1 MPVTIPTLSEKIA
14 DLVYPVDGKS
24 SQRLNDDLVRQLK
37 PIVEPYEDY
46 KQKYEELLK
55 RVVEAK
61 KS

>member
-1 MPVTIPTLSEKIA
+1 MPVTIPALSQKIA

-24 SQRLNDDLVRQLK
+24 SQRLNDALVRQLK
-37 PIVEPYEDY
+37 PITEPYEEY

-55 RVVEAK
+55 RVTEAK

>member
-24 SQRLNDDLVRQLK
+24 SQRLNDALVRQLK
-37 PIVEPYEDY
+37 PITEPYEEY

-55 RVVEAK
+55 QTK